1 MQTPFTRTESLR
13 ASNPLDINVGHFCS
27 LPWVPAYWGHHAW
40 PVNLVR
46 CESSGVR
53 QLAERGMLDF
63 TPMAAA
69 DWFALEHK
77 WKRLKNFGIAIRRQ
91 ADSVLFFSQKPLA
104 ELDGA
109 DISICGETAN
119 SVRVLQALLRQRY
132 GLRIGRWTRDVDDDD
147 ATTPRLLIQNQAV
160 EERAKR
166 RFEYVYDLG
175 TEWNDWTGTPL
186 VSAVWVHRADAD
198 PAAIETME
206 NLLSSSL
213 QRYRADPVAAIT
225 DHRQLHGWTRP
236 VAEIQQLHMNFEY
249 ELGDAAEEGLERLR
263 RTLPA
268 HVEGFSN
275 ALATA

>member
-1 MQTPFTRTESLR
+1 MRTAIARPGLSS
-13 ASNPLDINVGHFCS
+13 ASSRLAINVGHFGS
-27 LPWVPAYWGHHAW
+27 IPWIPAYCLPETW
-40 PVNLVR
+40 PVNLVP

-69 DWFALEHK
+69 DWFAMEHK

-119 SVRVLQALLRQRY
+119 SVRVLQALMRQRY
-132 GLRIGRWTRDVDDDD
+132 GLRIGRWARDVDDND

-175 TEWNDWTGTPL
+175 TEWHDWTGTPL
-186 VSAVWVHRADAD
+186 VSAIWVHRADAD

-213 QRYRADPVAAIT
+213 QRYRADPVAAIS
-225 DHRQLHGWTRP
+225 DHRQLHGWSRP
-236 VAEIQQLHMNFEY
+236 VSEIKQLHTNFEY
-249 ELGDAAEEGLERLR
+249 ELGDAAEDGLERLR

-268 HVEGFSN
+268 QIEGFIN